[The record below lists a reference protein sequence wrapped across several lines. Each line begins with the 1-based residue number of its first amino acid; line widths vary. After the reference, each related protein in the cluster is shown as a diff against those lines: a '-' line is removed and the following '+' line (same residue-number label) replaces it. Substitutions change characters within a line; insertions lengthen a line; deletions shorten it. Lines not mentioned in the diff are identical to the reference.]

1 MRLALLL
8 SFSTFKR
15 MMSMMK
21 SILILTMCFAFGFS
35 KSQKAV
41 VEKIRLA
48 MNAQQMAW
56 NAGDIEKFMAYY
68 WHSDSLKF
76 IGSKSITYG
85 WQGTYDNYKK
95 SYPTQAAMGKL
106 TFTLLEITPV
116 APNYVYVIGKWM
128 LQKEKPVGGH
138 FTLLWKKMKGQWLII
153 ADHTS

>member
-1 MRLALLL
+1 MRLGLPV
-8 SFSTFKR
+8 SFSTFKLLL
-15 MMSMMK
+15 STMK
-21 SILILTMCFAFGFS
+21 SILIITMCLAFGLA

-56 NAGDIEKFMAYY
+56 NAGNIEKFMAHY

-76 IGSKSITYG
+76 IGSKGLTYG
-85 WQGTYDNYKK
+85 WQSTFDNYKK
-95 SYPTQAAMGKL
+95 SYPTPAAMGEL

-116 APNYVYVIGKWM
+116 SPNYVYVIGKWM

-138 FTLLWKKMKGQWLII
+138 FTLLWKKIKGQWLIV